1 MRTGSRV
8 IWGESSDK
16 LKLYILT
23 WPVSLAKVET
33 MRGEERLGTRSSEE
47 LEGDRLVL
55 VNSGTK
61 YILYIKE
68 GIWGS
73 SKVT

>member
-1 MRTGSRV
+1 MTSR
-8 IWGESSDK
+8 IKS
-16 LKLYILT
+16 
-23 WPVSLAKVET
+23 
-33 MRGEERLGTRSSEE
+33 RLGTRSSEE
-47 LEGDRLVL
+47 LEGVRLEL